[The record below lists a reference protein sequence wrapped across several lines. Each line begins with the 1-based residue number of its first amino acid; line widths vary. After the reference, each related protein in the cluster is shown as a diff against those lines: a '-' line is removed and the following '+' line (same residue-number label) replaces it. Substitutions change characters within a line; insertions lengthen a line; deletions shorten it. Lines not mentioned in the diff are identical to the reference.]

1 MGVTRT
7 RRGGGGQVTSGL
19 CGTTRT
25 SGSACARCAL
35 LRGVPRALGLR
46 ARVDTR
52 RPPSPAPRPPRFV
65 EPSRAEPSR
74 AESGRVG
81 SGRVGPSR
89 VVLTCRRWLLTR
101 CMLSA
106 GLLGRILPQPRTV
119 HRMLV
124 RTARDNS
131 LTDGWISSRAGGAGA
146 AGCCLDAVGRGRL
159 PLSRGPGG
167 PHGPEAAAAAPL
179 AASGTVGAAAAG
191 AADPAAAAASDAAM
205 APAPPPAS
213 AHRSRPRC
221 SHFRQGAG
229 PPCSLA
235 SGGRGAPCL
244 PRVAHLPGSR
254 RQVRQGTFSA
264 NR

>member
-119 HRMLV
+119 HRILI
-124 RTARDNS
+124 RTPGTARL
-131 LTDGWISSRAGGAGA
+131 LTAGSAPGPAAPGPRAAALTPWVAGGYLSAGV
-146 AGCCLDAVGRGRL
+146 LEV
-159 PLSRGPGG
+159 P
-167 PHGPEAAAAAPL
+167 
-179 AASGTVGAAAAG
+179 
-191 AADPAAAAASDAAM
+191 M
-205 APAPPPAS
+205 APRRRRQLP
-213 AHRSRPRC
+213 SRP
-221 SHFRQGAG
+221 
-229 PPCSLA
+229 P
-235 SGGRGAPCL
+235 
-244 PRVAHLPGSR
+244 
-254 RQVRQGTFSA
+254 
-264 NR
+264 